1 VFGVQKTEALMKK
14 VIFNNLIET
23 VKEKW
28 EPEDIAFINDTA
40 LRIAKVDGTYQWH
53 THPGEDEFFLV
64 LKGNIFIDTNSAE
77 GTVELK
83 EMEGYLVKRGIR
95 HRSRTENPAW
105 VLLVEPTR
113 TETKGVR

>member
-1 VFGVQKTEALMKK
+1 MKK

-28 EPEDIAFINDTA
+28 EPEDVAFINDTA
-40 LRIAKVDGTYQWH
+40 LRIAKVDGAYQWH

-64 LKGNIFIDTNSAE
+64 LKGNIFIDTNTE

-83 EMEGYLVKRGIR
+83 EMEGYLVKRGVR
-95 HRSRTENPAW
+95 HRSR
-105 VLLVEPTR
+105 LLVEPTK
-113 TETKGVR
+113 TKTKGVK